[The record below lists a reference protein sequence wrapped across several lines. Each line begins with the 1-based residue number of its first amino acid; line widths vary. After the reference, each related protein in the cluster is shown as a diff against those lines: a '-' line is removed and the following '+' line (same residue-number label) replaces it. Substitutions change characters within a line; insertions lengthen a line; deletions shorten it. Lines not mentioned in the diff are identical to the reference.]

1 MTAEDQEALV
11 DPSDRKSGSP
21 GRREL
26 ALLGLAVA
34 VAVVVRLAESR
45 HVPFYDWDAGLFF
58 ARVADDL
65 GAIWGGHAD
74 SQYGATHPVY
84 PAVGFSVATRCL
96 AALTGLSTAA
106 AGQALV
112 GIAAVALVP
121 LAWSLARSLAGPGAG
136 LLAAALVAL
145 DPVEVEYST
154 RSWNVLPAAALL
166 LLSALLALGERPGRS
181 FASGALAGAAAWLR
195 ADVLAAGPVLA
206 LLAWR
211 NGRAPA
217 LRTAGAWL
225 AVAAVAFALQ
235 LTIVR
240 RNGAASYL
248 EHVHADM
255 LFNAGLYPDAYFVDE
270 TGLTLRIASGP
281 RSIGETWTQRELAA
295 HVRDVTV
302 ALGRAAGALVAAAL
316 AGLVLAPAAK
326 RRAVLALLALAL
338 APLAIDLVSGAPPV
352 DMTRYSVTARP
363 LLLVLAAAAAWWIPG
378 GGARLGWLAPTAL
391 AACAAVAWTP
401 RLATAVADQP
411 RWRERSR
418 STAEAL
424 ARIVPRGARILRGP
438 GGDTVIVALA
448 GARPVHMATGPTR
461 ADIARYVQGNAFEW
475 VVFDSRLAK
484 FVEKTLEGVR
494 LEPVMSYENED
505 GPQMLARI
513 RR

>member
-1 MTAEDQEALV
+1 VTADGHDM
-11 DPSDRKSGSP
+11 DPASDRTSESP
-21 GRREL
+21 GWREL
-26 ALLGLAVA
+26 ALLGVA
-34 VAVVVRLAESR
+34 VAAAVLVRLAESR

-65 GAIWGGHAD
+65 GAIWSGHAD
-74 SQYGATHPVY
+74 SQYGAAHPVY
-84 PAVGFSVATRCL
+84 PAVGFSVAVRCL
-96 AALTGLSTAA
+96 AALTGLSTAS

-121 LAWSLARSLAGPGAG
+121 LAWWLARSLAGPGAA

-154 RSWNVLPAAALL
+154 RSWNVLPAAAVLM
-166 LLSALLALGERPGRS
+166 LSLVVALGERPWRS
-181 FASGALAGAAAWLR
+181 FASGAIAGAAAWLR
-195 ADVLAAGPVLA
+195 ADVLAVGPVLA

-217 LRTAGAWL
+217 FRTAGSWL
-225 AVAAVAFALQ
+225 AFAAVAFALQ

-240 RNGAASYL
+240 RNDAASYL
-248 EHVHADM
+248 DHVHADM

-270 TGLTLRIASGP
+270 TGLTLRIASRP
-281 RSIGETWTQRELAA
+281 RSIGETWTGHDLAA

-302 ALGRAAGALVAAAL
+302 ALGRAAGALAAAAL
-316 AGLVLAPAAK
+316 AALAVAPDAK
-326 RRAVLALLALAL
+326 RKTTLALLALAL
-338 APLAIDLVSGAPPV
+338 APLAVDLVSGAPPV

-363 LLLVLAAAAAWWIPG
+363 LLLVVASAAAWWVLG
-378 GGARLGWLAPTAL
+378 TGTRLGWLAPAAL
-391 AACAAVAWTP
+391 VACAAIAWTP
-401 RLATAVADQP
+401 RLAVAVADQP

-424 ARIVPRGARILRGP
+424 ARVVPRGARVLRGP
-438 GGDTVIVALA
+438 GGDTVLVALA

-461 ADIARYVQGNAFEW
+461 ADIARYVEGNAFEW
-475 VVFDSRLAK
+475 VVFDARLAS
-484 FVEKTLEGVR
+484 FVERTLEGVR
-494 LEPVMSYENED
+494 LEPVLSYENED
-505 GPQMLARI
+505 GPQVLARI